1 MDDAGAFRHVTAR
14 DPALEQ
20 RLHEGPT
27 RVARRGMDDHPRRL
41 VDNEQ
46 MRILVGDPQIARL
59 RLQGDVPPLGGIY
72 LQQLAAGE
80 AVALRARLAVHP
92 HCTAREQ
99 ALGFGARGDL
109 RQCGNEPVEPLA
121 GSVGGNPEADRK
133 AQRRVSPSRIA
144 AKRMLTPT
152 TMNVS
157 ARLKAGQ

>member
-46 MRILVGDPQIARL
+46 LLVLIGDPQIARL

-80 AVALRARLAVHP
+80 AVALR
-92 HCTAREQ
+92 
-99 ALGFGARGDL
+99 
-109 RQCGNEPVEPLA
+109 EPVA
-121 GSVGGNPEADRK
+121 GSVGGNPEADGK
-133 AQRRVSPSRIA
+133 TQRRASPSRIA